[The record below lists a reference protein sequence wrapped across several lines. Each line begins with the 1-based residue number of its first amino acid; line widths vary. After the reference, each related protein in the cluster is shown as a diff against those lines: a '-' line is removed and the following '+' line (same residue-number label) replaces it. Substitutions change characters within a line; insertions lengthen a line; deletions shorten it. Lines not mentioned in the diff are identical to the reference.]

1 MAQEYYT
8 PIAGAST
15 VPVPGTVPPGL
26 EKLLHLDQILIKQKR
41 EMMEILTGLEGQN
54 KYQVSYLTSKV

>member
-8 PIAGAST
+8 PIAVAS
-15 VPVPGTVPPGL
+15 TVPPGL
-26 EKLLHLDQILIKQKR
+26 EKLLHLDQILIKQKK

-54 KYQVSYLTSKV
+54 KYQVSYLTSKIFTAA